1 MNRLSSII
9 SLTTLSAILMI
20 ASRLDAGVR
29 YRQRGATVVSG
40 AVRIE
45 FLTPTL
51 VRMENSALSKFTD
64 DPTVAVV
71 KRHWKN
77 VRISAV
83 EKNGWLVVSS
93 DDVSVRYL
101 IGSGRF
107 SGSNLK
113 VSWNYGG
120 CSGSWVP
127 GDHDSLNLGG
137 TTSLDG
143 VDGSH
148 LPPPQKGVLSRSGY
162 FRLDDSKSPV
172 IDPRTEWLAARPD
185 TGEQDWY
192 FLAYGRDY
200 PHGLK
205 EFSELC
211 GKIPMIPRYCFGIW
225 MTDLNYQYVKHS
237 DLVTDYHYTSKDL
250 MDEIDRFRSEELPLD
265 VLVMDFGWHKFG
277 WQGGYDWSPIFKN
290 PEEFLKIVHR
300 EGIHVAVNDHPKTL
314 GESAISDHDSHA
326 NELRRLLSNKTE
338 KKPAFL
344 MKLTDDWKFMP
355 DAAGIGMQE
364 SWGAPGYLDS
374 SWKTIEAGKPWEE
387 QGYPHFH
394 DVGWYRKWIAIPVEA
409 PKQLYLIFGGVTN
422 QYGLFVNGREVA
434 QRVSGGEE
442 SYVNISAF
450 VERGKKNLFALE
462 VNDWGNWGGIT
473 NPSVEIS
480 NRIPSGII
488 QFDMADKRQADLF
501 MNVLHAPLMKEGID
515 FWWIDGAGSAP
526 VNGLSGQLW
535 TNKVYYDF
543 TRSFTGKRALILSRY
558 GGWGNERYPVLFTG
572 DTFSDWPMLAF
583 EVGFTARGG
592 NALTPYISNDI
603 GGFHGAKLSTKLY
616 CRWLEFGAFSP
627 ILRLHCSY
635 ENPANG
641 NMRMPWVY
649 GDTGI
654 AVARKYF
661 NLREELI
668 PYIYTYS
675 RLAYDDAL
683 PILRPLYLE
692 YPDLSQSYAFPD
704 EYFFGSE
711 LLVSPVVD
719 SGDSATTFLP
729 PGKWIDYFTGK
740 VYEGNRIVK
749 AKYPIDVVPLF
760 VKQGS
765 IIPFAERMSYA
776 DQRPLDTLLL
786 KVYGPESGSFDLY
799 EDDGSSVGYTK
810 GQYSWSPMTFRASED
825 GEHVLSI
832 GPTKGKFEGQVSRR
846 AFKIEIHGLAKP
858 DMVSLETGLNGRT
871 SERHVRWTWDNAT
884 STIAVSLPL
893 ESIRTRIEL
902 KIK

>member
-1 MNRLSSII
+1 MNTLSSVL
-9 SLTTLSAILMI
+9 SLTILSFLLITT
-20 ASRLDAGVR
+20 SRLDAGVR
-29 YRQRGATVVSG
+29 YSQRGATVVSG

-51 VRMENSALSKFTD
+51 VRMEYSSLSKFTD
-64 DPTVAVV
+64 DPTVVVV

-77 VRISAV
+77 VHINAV
-83 EKNGWLVVSS
+83 QKNGWLVVSS
-93 DDVSVRYL
+93 DDLTVRYL

-107 SGSNLK
+107 SESNLK

-120 CSGSWVP
+120 SSGAWAQ
-127 GDHDSLNLGG
+127 GDQDSLNLGG

-143 VDGSH
+143 VDGNH
-148 LPPPQKGVLSRSGY
+148 LPPPHKGILSRSGY
-162 FRLDDSKSPV
+162 FRLNDSKSPM
-172 IDPRTEWLAARPD
+172 INPQTRWLAGRPDPR
-185 TGEQDWY
+185 EQDWY

-200 PHGLK
+200 SHGLK

-225 MTDLNYQYVKHS
+225 ITDLNYQYVKHS
-237 DLVTDYHYTSKDL
+237 DLVTKYHYTSKNL
-250 MDEIDRFRSEELPLD
+250 MDEINRFRSEGLPLD

-290 PEEFLKIVHR
+290 PEKFLKIVHR

-326 NELRRLLSNKTE
+326 DELRRLLSVAPE
-338 KKPAFL
+338 SEPAFV
-344 MKLTDDWKFMP
+344 MKLSADWRFMA
-355 DAAGIGMQE
+355 DTAGIGMQE
-364 SWGAPGYLDS
+364 SWESLNYNDKG
-374 SWKTIEAGKPWEE
+374 WRTIEAGKPWEE

-394 DVGWYRKWIAIPVEA
+394 DVGWYRKWVDVPEVA
-409 PKQLYLIFGGVTN
+409 PKQLYLVFGGVTN
-422 QYGLFVNGREVA
+422 QYALFVNGKEVA
-434 QRVSGGEE
+434 QRVSGGEK
-442 SYVNISAF
+442 SYVNISNFAQ
-450 VERGKKNLFALE
+450 RGRRNLIALQ

-473 NPSVEIS
+473 NPAVEIS
-480 NRIPSGII
+480 NRIPSGMI
-488 QFDMADKRQADLF
+488 QFNMADKDQAELF

-526 VNGLSGQLW
+526 LKGLSGQLW
-535 TNKVYYDF
+535 TNRVYYDF

-558 GGWGNERYPVLFTG
+558 GGWGNERYPILFTG

-592 NALTPYISNDI
+592 NALTPYISNDV

-627 ILRLHCSY
+627 ILRLHSSY
-635 ENPANG
+635 ENPASG

-649 GDTGI
+649 GDTGV

-692 YPDLSQSYAFPD
+692 YPDLPQAYSFPD

-711 LLVSPVVD
+711 MLVSPVVD
-719 SGDSATTFLP
+719 SGDSAATFLP
-729 PGKWIDYFTGK
+729 PGNWVDYFTGK
-740 VYEGNRIVK
+740 IYEGKRIIRS
-749 AKYPIDVVPLF
+749 KYPVDVLPLF
-760 VKQGS
+760 VKEGS
-765 IIPFAERMSYA
+765 IIPFQDRMTYA
-776 DQRPLDTLLL
+776 NQRPLDTLLL
-786 KVYGPESGSFDLY
+786 KVYGPDSGSFNLY
-799 EDDGSSVGYTK
+799 EDDGSSLGYTK
-810 GQYSWSPMTFRASED
+810 GQYSWCPMTFRVSED
-825 GEHVLSI
+825 GTHILSV
-832 GPTKGKFEGQVSRR
+832 GPTTGKFKGQVSRMTY
-846 AFKIEIHGLAKP
+846 KIEIHGLAKP
-858 DMVSLETGLNGRT
+858 DIVYLKTRLDGHTG
-871 SERHVRWTWDNAT
+871 ERHIRWTWDNAT
-884 STIAVSLPL
+884 STVIVMVPP
-893 ESIRTRIEL
+893 ENIRSKIEL

>member
-1 MNRLSSII
+1 
-9 SLTTLSAILMI
+9 MI
-20 ASRLDAGVR
+20 AGRLDADAR
-29 YRQRGATVVSG
+29 YTKHGSTVVSG
-40 AVRIE
+40 HVRIE

-51 VRMENSALSKFTD
+51 VRMEYSSLSKFTD
-64 DPTVAVV
+64 DPTVVIV
-71 KRHWKN
+71 KRSWKH
-77 VRISAV
+77 VHVGVAR
-83 EKNGWLVVSS
+83 KDGWLVVSS
-93 DDVSVRYL
+93 CDLSVRYL
-101 IGSGRF
+101 VGAGRF
-107 SGSNLK
+107 DRRNLK

-120 CSGSWVP
+120 LSGVWTP

-143 VDGSH
+143 VDGNH
-148 LPPPQKGVLSRSGY
+148 LPPPHKGVLSRSGY
-162 FRLDDSKSPV
+162 FRLNDSESPV
-172 IDPRTEWLAARPD
+172 INPQTKWLARRPD
-185 TGEQDWY
+185 PGEQDWY

-200 PHGLK
+200 SHGLK

-237 DLVTDYHYTSKDL
+237 DLVTNYHYTSKNL
-250 MDEIDRFRSEELPLD
+250 MDEMNRFRNEGLPLD

-290 PEEFLKIVHR
+290 PGEFLKTVHE
-300 EGIHVAVNDHPKTL
+300 EGIHVGVNDHPKTL
-314 GESAISDHDSHA
+314 GESAISDNDSHVGK
-326 NELRRLLSNKTE
+326 LRRLLSNGPE

-344 MKLTDDWKFMP
+344 MKISGEWKFMP
-355 DAAGIGMQE
+355 DTAGTGMQE
-364 SWGAPGYLDS
+364 HWESPDYQDGNWR
-374 SWKTIEAGKPWEE
+374 TITAGKPWEE

-394 DVGWYRKWIAIPVEA
+394 DVGWYRKWVEIPADA
-409 PKQLYLIFGGVTN
+409 PKRLYVVFGGVTN
-422 QYGLFVNGREVA
+422 QYGLFVNGKEAA

-442 SYVNISAF
+442 SYVDISRFAQ
-450 VERGKKNLFALE
+450 RGKRNLIALE

-473 NPSVEIS
+473 NPEVEIS
-480 NRIPSGII
+480 DRIPSGMI
-488 QFDMADKRQADLF
+488 QFDMADKHQADLF
-501 MNVLHAPLMKEGID
+501 MNVLHAPLMREGID

-526 VNGLSGQLW
+526 VDGLGGQLW

-558 GGWGNERYPVLFTG
+558 GGWGNERYPILFTG
-572 DTFSDWPMLAF
+572 DTFSEWRMLAF
-583 EVGFTARGG
+583 QVGFTARGG
-592 NALTPYISNDI
+592 NTLTPYISNDI

-627 ILRLHCSY
+627 ILRLHSSY

-675 RLAYDDAL
+675 RLAYENAL

-692 YPDLSQSYAFPD
+692 YPDLSQAYAFPD

-719 SGDSATTFLP
+719 SQDSATTFLP
-729 PGKWIDYFTGK
+729 PGNWVDYFTGK
-740 VYEGNRIVK
+740 VYEGNRLIR
-749 AKYPIDVVPLF
+749 ASYPIDALPLF

-765 IIPFAERMSYA
+765 IIPFQNRMAYA
-776 DQRPLDTLLL
+776 GQRPLDTLSL
-786 KVYGPESGSFDLY
+786 KVYGPAPASFRLY
-799 EDDGSSVGYTK
+799 EDDGSSLGYTK
-810 GQYSWSPMTFRASED
+810 GQYSWCPMTFRASDD
-825 GEHVLSI
+825 GTHILSI
-832 GPTKGKFEGQVSRR
+832 GPTTGKFKGQVSRR
-846 AFKIEIHGLAKP
+846 AYKIEIYGLAKP
-858 DMVSLETGLNGRT
+858 GRLELVTHLRGITTDTHLNW
-871 SERHVRWTWDNAT
+871 VWDNAT
-884 STIAVSLPL
+884 STVVVALPP
-893 ESIRTRIEL
+893 ESIRSRIEL
-902 KIK
+902 KIE